1 MKRLRNR
8 IGQWLPDLDYRVWL
22 LSMGRLLSQLGT
34 GFTLFYAPIFFVNQV
49 GLSASAVG
57 AGIGSG
63 SISGIVGRIMGGSMA
78 DSPRWGRRKT
88 LLISAA
94 ISAIAALVFVVA
106 TDLPTF
112 VLGNLLMGLGVGL
125 YWPPT
130 EAVVAD
136 LTSIEQRNEAFAIT
150 RLGDSLGLGLGVV
163 LGGALISGT
172 GNYRALFVIDGISF
186 IVFFGVI
193 YWAIA
198 ETLQAKQSHTVM
210 QGWAAVLRDRVL
222 LVYAIVNV
230 LFTTYLALVN
240 SAIPLYFS
248 NFLSLPNAKGFAAA
262 TLSGLFAWHV
272 GLTALT
278 QLPVARTL
286 TRFRYCQSL
295 MLSIGLWG
303 IGFGFVWLTGITL
316 TGHLGWAAVSLAV
329 LAIATVSYMPAA
341 SALVVSLAPVALR
354 GVYLSVNSLCWA
366 VGYFIGPTIGGWAM
380 DQPTPIAHGFWI
392 ATALSIIVGIGILS
406 YLDRSDR
413 LAGRES
419 HTARTR
425 GDG

>member
-1 MKRLRNR
+1 MKCLRR
-8 IGQWLPDLDYRVWL
+8 AFFDWLPDLDYRVWL
-22 LSMGRLLSQLGT
+22 LSAGRLLSQLGT

-49 GLSASAVG
+49 GLSAGAVG

-63 SISGIVGRIMGGSMA
+63 SISGIVGRVVGGSMA

-94 ISAIAALVFVVA
+94 VSALAAFVFIVA

-163 LGGALISGT
+163 LGGALIST
-172 GNYRALFVIDGISF
+172 TNNYRALFVIDGVSF
-186 IVFFGVI
+186 LVFFAVI

-198 ETLQAKQSHTVM
+198 ETLQTPQSHTVL
-210 QGWAAVLRDRVL
+210 QGWAVALRDRIL
-222 LVYAIVNV
+222 LIYAIVNI
-230 LFTTYLALVN
+230 LLTTYMALVT
-240 SAIPLYFS
+240 SALPLYFS
-248 NFLSLPNAKGFAAA
+248 NFMALPTANGFSAS
-262 TLSGLFAWHV
+262 TLSALFAWHV
-272 GLTALT
+272 GLTALI
-278 QLPVARTL
+278 QLPVARAL
-286 TRFRYCQSL
+286 KSFRYCQSL
-295 MLSIGLWG
+295 MLSAGFWS
-303 IGFGFVWLTGITL
+303 IGFGFTWVTGVTPW
-316 TGHLGWAAVSLAV
+316 GHLGWAGLSLAV
-329 LAIATVSYMPAA
+329 MAIATVSYMPAA
-341 SALVVSLAPVALR
+341 SALVINLAPQSLR

-380 DQPTPIAHGFWI
+380 DQPQALVHRFWI
-392 ATALSIIVGIGILS
+392 GVALSVGIAVGILG

-413 LAGRES
+413 LA
-419 HTARTR
+419 
-425 GDG
+425 